1 LKRFALSV
9 LACLFILCFCTGLVQ
24 AQTVTYYHA
33 IENTTHLGNLTGSV
47 PIGGTVYI
55 TLQLTVTDLG
65 TYPDGNRIS
74 FRISDNSILNLV
86 RIEVWSDKISVYSNQ
101 DDGTTEQTYLHD
113 VSING
118 LELISAKFD
127 SIGNMQLWIDSISV
141 HSEPLTSIWINAL
154 TKYSLIFTAA
164 GTFEVWATDSPLA
177 PAATPTPTP
186 TATPAPTPTPTS
198 WVHNTAVPIGQNIG
212 GLNTIILLLLLAGV
226 GLSMTMLIFSKL
238 KSNIIEAIII
248 MFIMGTAGLV
258 AIYWLIGGFA

>member
-1 LKRFALSV
+1 
-9 LACLFILCFCTGLVQ
+9 VQ

-33 IENTTHLGNLTGSV
+33 VIYSNPRNGILDSTIPTDSTF
-47 PIGGTVYI
+47 YF
-55 TLQLTVTDLG
+55 TLQLNVVDLMTFEDNENYIQILVNGGMGQTETFTIYSDGLYIDLAGSGETFTHLYEVPITGIELVSAKITSASTITLYINNAQVYTSPITVAWDSELSVYEAKITDLSG
-65 TYPDGNRIS
+65 ESGE
-74 FRISDNSILNLV
+74 F
-86 RIEVWSDKISVYSNQ
+86 E
-101 DDGTTEQTYLHD
+101 
-113 VSING
+113 
-118 LELISAKFD
+118 A
-127 SIGNMQLWIDSISV
+127 WI
-141 HSEPLTSIWINAL
+141 
-154 TKYSLIFTAA
+154 
-164 GTFEVWATDSPLA
+164 TDSPLA

-186 TATPAPTPTPTS
+186 TPTPAPTPTPTS